1 VDWIGLIR
9 AALTNLMHGSIQQGG
24 STITQQLARVMFNLG
39 METSMDRKLKEF
51 VLAYRLE
58 QRYTK
63 DQILELYLN
72 MVYFGDGCY
81 GVETAAQHYFGK
93 HTSELTLS
101 EVALLAG
108 ILPAP
113 SVRAPTSNLEAAI
126 NGRNVVLN
134 KLLSIE
140 AISEEEYEE
149 AKNQTIELS
158 QTSLVELDAKGYAL
172 DFIKWTVCIHHL

>member
-1 VDWIGLIR
+1 
-9 AALTNLMHGSIQQGG
+9 
-24 STITQQLARVMFNLG
+24 
-39 METSMDRKLKEF
+39 
-51 VLAYRLE
+51 
-58 QRYTK
+58 
-63 DQILELYLN
+63 
-72 MVYFGDGCY
+72 
-81 GVETAAQHYFGK
+81 
-93 HTSELTLS
+93 LS

-172 DFIKWTVCIHHL
+172 DFIKNFLVENFGTDLTFSGGLSVYTTFDVNSLKDYKVP